1 VRATRLHIEIGVD
14 QNLLWATLV
23 ERWRLIEAL
32 GFDSIWDF
40 DHLSQPTACSSVNS
54 SLARGVTPSGP

>member
-14 QNLLWATLV
+14 QNPLWAMLV

-40 DHLSQPTACSSVNS
+40 DHLNQPTACSSVNS
-54 SLARGVTPSGP
+54 SLARRVTPSGP